1 MAHWDDQ
8 EVSFLGLLLPY
19 ICQTWRKQSNLKY
32 QQVHTKMSQQN
43 SALPKYQ
50 KRSSLEMQKTF
61 RLFCSIPEKVPH
73 THTHTHT
80 HSHTN
85 GLKAVNTNMIVETP
99 CSKNIRSIFQTP
111 SYFQV
116 PNPQLQPLP
125 WYQWRS
131 SPSRSK
137 ERSFHI
143 QTGK

>member
-1 MAHWDDQ
+1 MQIKSLEIVYETSLRKLLKVAHWEDQ

-19 ICQTWRKQSNLKY
+19 ICQTWSKQSNLKY

-80 HSHTN
+80 HTQM
-85 GLKAVNTNMIVETP
+85 A
-99 CSKNIRSIFQTP
+99 SKQ
-111 SYFQV
+111 
-116 PNPQLQPLP
+116 
-125 WYQWRS
+125 
-131 SPSRSK
+131 
-137 ERSFHI
+137 
-143 QTGK
+143 